1 MPILGPKY
9 LRELL
14 QAQEAPCVS
23 IYLPTHRTYPDN
35 EQDPIRFKNLVKQV
49 EESLGKAYPQ
59 RQTEEL
65 RHKLHQLAGN
75 ALFWRNTLDGLAV
88 LASPKRFDVFT
99 LPRTMPERAVVADS
113 FHVKPL
119 LRHVQSADRFRVLA
133 LSRDRAALFEGNR
146 YKLDPLQGN
155 GFPMTLTEVLGSELT
170 EPHRDRH
177 SADAGHHAIAH
188 GSGSRKDEIDIDTQR
203 FFRVVADRL
212 PVNGVPVVLAALA
225 EHQSPFRSACHRH
238 HDLLPD
244 GVLSD
249 PFHLSLEELRSKAWK
264 VVEPIYLQRLQKLC
278 EDFGTAYSR
287 GAGAADLAD
296 AAHAAVAARI
306 GLLLIDA
313 DQVIPGVIDPATGE
327 LRNGDLADPKVDD
340 ALDDLAEM
348 VLRAGGDVVVVPH
361 ERMPTQTG
369 LAAIY
374 RY

>member
-1 MPILGPKY
+1 
-9 LRELL
+9 
-14 QAQEAPCVS
+14 
-23 IYLPTHRTYPDN
+23 
-35 EQDPIRFKNLVKQV
+35 
-49 EESLGKAYPQ
+49 
-59 RQTEEL
+59 
-65 RHKLHQLAGN
+65 
-75 ALFWRNTLDGLAV
+75 
-88 LASPKRFDVFT
+88 
-99 LPRTMPERAVVADS
+99 
-113 FHVKPL
+113 
-119 LRHVQSADRFRVLA
+119 
-133 LSRDRAALFEGNR
+133 
-146 YKLDPLQGN
+146 
-155 GFPMTLTEVLGSELT
+155 
-170 EPHRDRH
+170 
-177 SADAGHHAIAH
+177 
-188 GSGSRKDEIDIDTQR
+188 
-203 FFRVVADRL
+203 
-212 PVNGVPVVLAALA
+212 
-225 EHQSPFRSACHRH
+225 
-238 HDLLPD
+238 
-244 GVLSD
+244 
-249 PFHLSLEELRSKAWK
+249 